1 MMQQLGEMFPDANTD
16 LVKDAV
22 DSSITIE
29 DAVDH
34 ILQNTSPKDIG
45 ENKIYLSE
53 INIVST
59 YSGSVCSLIFHIL
72 VQC

>member
-22 DSSITIE
+22 NSSITI
-29 DAVDH
+29 DH
-34 ILQNTSPKDIG
+34 ILQNTSSKDIG

-53 INIVST
+53 IINIVCT
-59 YSGSVCSLIFHIL
+59 YSVVYVH
-72 VQC
+72 